1 LAVIALMIVY
11 AAYFSYY
18 TILNHHAFHTY
29 AYDLGVFMQSL
40 WTTLHGQGILYA
52 GPLDGSCLGCH
63 FQPVLFL
70 ILPLYGL
77 FPRAETLLVLQS
89 VVLALGALPVYW
101 LARDE
106 LGARVGVAFAG
117 LYLLYPALHGVNSFD
132 FHPVALAVP
141 MLLFCF
147 YAFRTRRYRWG
158 MVLAV
163 LAMMCKENVP
173 LVVMF
178 LGFYWY
184 WQGRRG
190 DVGGL
195 QWKEFPRERE
205 VVYPLCLAVLAFIW
219 FLAAVFVLIP
229 HFNPHGDFM
238 YFGRYQMLFTSIFFD
253 TGGKALYL
261 LYLLAPLAFTS
272 LLHPSM
278 LIALPVLAQNTFSAY
293 SGMYVIIHQY
303 SSLLIPWIFVAS
315 VYGVKWLSMVE
326 GRSVRA
332 VLVKTVYVLAAS
344 AVIAALAISPS
355 PVGLNRHMPQLTQ
368 HHAVLEE
375 AISLIPEEASVFTQN
390 EIFPH
395 VCHRERAYCVLALVR
410 VRIDFFEYNWAPASV
425 EGRPC
430 PWSHE
435 GDYDYILVDSRSGW
449 SVFDQGSD
457 ASLQR
462 LWSDYGLYARGD
474 GVYLFKLGYD
484 RDPLVLQ

>member
-1 LAVIALMIVY
+1 MTVY

-18 TILNHHAFHTY
+18 TILNHHTFHTF
-29 AYDLGVFMQSL
+29 AYDLGYFMQSL
-40 WTTLHGQGILYA
+40 WTTLHGQGILYVA
-52 GPLDGSCLGCH
+52 PLDSSCLACH
-63 FQPVLFL
+63 FQPILFL

-117 LYLLYPALHGVNSFD
+117 LYVLYPALHGVNSFD

-147 YAFRTRRYRWG
+147 YAFTRKRYSWG

-178 LGFYWY
+178 MGFYWY
-184 WQGRRG
+184 WQGRKG

-195 QWKEFPRERE
+195 QWKGFPRERE
-205 VVYPLCLAVLAFIW
+205 VIYPLCLAVFALIW
-219 FLAAVFVLIP
+219 LLVAVFVLIP

-238 YFGRYQMLFTSIFFD
+238 YFGRYQMLFHSIIFD

-261 LYLLAPLAFTS
+261 FYLLAPLAFTS

-278 LIALPVLAQNTFSAY
+278 LIGLPILAQNLLPIY
-293 SGMYVIIHQY
+293 NYMYAIGKQY
-303 SSLLIPWIFVAS
+303 PSLLIPWIFIAS
-315 VYGVKWLSMVE
+315 VYGVRWLSMV
-326 GRSVRA
+326 GGKSVQTVRA
-332 VLVKTVYVLAAS
+332 KIVYVLAAS
-344 AVIAALAISPS
+344 AVIAAWAISPS
-355 PVGLNRHMPQLTQ
+355 PVALDRHMPRLTQ
-368 HHAVLEE
+368 HHAVLEQ
-375 AISLIPEEASVFTQN
+375 AISLIPEDASVFTQN
-390 EIFPH
+390 DIFPH
-395 VCHRERAYCVLALVR
+395 LCHREHAYCVLNP
-410 VRIDFFEYNWAPASV
+410 VRIDFFQYCWIPVN
-425 EGRPC
+425 EGRLC
-430 PWSHE
+430 TWSHD
-435 GDYDYILVDSRSGW
+435 GRYDYVLSDSKSETELSLFERGN
-449 SVFDQGSD
+449 D

-462 LWSDYGLYARGD
+462 LRSDYGLYARGD
-474 GVYLFKLGYD
+474 GVYLFKLGYEG
-484 RDPLVLQ
+484 DPLVLQ